1 MCSQRLWLRAFT
13 RGRVGAVATVDLCF
27 EGDHDAVRPVLDA
40 LSERWAVF
48 KHAKDEAGAHG
59 WYTVEIIGEPTKDSA
74 IEKVAAVV
82 REVDPERAVVTDGD
96 IYKRPT

>member
-1 MCSQRLWLRAFT
+1 M
-13 RGRVGAVATVDLCF
+13 ATVDLCF

-48 KHAKDEAGAHG
+48 KHAQDEAGPRG

-82 REVDPERAVVTDGD
+82 REVDPRTRRRHGRRHLQPPDLVRGSPGLERG
-96 IYKRPT
+96 RGPGR